1 MRDSFFP
8 NTFSTIYMSEI
19 QKRKTV
25 IMQDGKKYDNLIAE
39 FNTIRNRVA
48 EDSKTSCNNSKRKLY
63 ADCELLILKIG
74 KYLKEVS
81 REDDECVNLKR
92 VVEELSNFS
101 SNIPLEFVQRNNLW
115 GVFSKVEEIFRLV
128 TVWLFIIIS
137 SVVIALPAIFVTH
150 LDYFLV
156 RMNVI
161 KPHYQLSM
169 LCKRFIAYGCI
180 KLYGIEMITENYNP
194 EIFGKDCCIVCYS
207 HASTLDAFL
216 FSTAIPVRHYSL
228 VCNQYTHSR
237 LLLEFAF
244 F

>member
-1 MRDSFFP
+1 
-8 NTFSTIYMSEI
+8 MSEI
-19 QKRKTV
+19 QKRKTL

-48 EDSKTSCNNSKRKLY
+48 EDSKTSCNNNKRKLY

-237 LLLEFAF
+237 LLLEYFLIG
-244 F
+244 